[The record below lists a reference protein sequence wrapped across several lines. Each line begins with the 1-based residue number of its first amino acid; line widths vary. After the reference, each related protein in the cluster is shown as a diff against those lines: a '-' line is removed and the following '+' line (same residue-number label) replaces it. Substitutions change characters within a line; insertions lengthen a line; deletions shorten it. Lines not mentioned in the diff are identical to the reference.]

1 MTSAPPAPPGSGR
14 DTAIV
19 LSGGGAKGAYELGVL
34 RALFEGASPSTG
46 HRPVEAQIL
55 TGTSVGGYNASFL
68 ASQVGVSSLTALDR
82 LEWIWRQRIA
92 NTLETCGNG
101 VYRIRGLPLQGFDPS
116 CFERPFET
124 LREWAN
130 DGLFFANYAVARGL
144 NLLNSQA
151 PLRARLAETVDI
163 SAFFSTRPFESLIAN
178 TIDLDALRA
187 SDKQLAVAASNWQAG
202 TLQLFSKEDI
212 AGPLG
217 HQRIEA
223 SASIPGL
230 FPPVVIEGVPYV
242 DGGVLLN
249 TPLRPAIRLGAEV
262 IHVIYLDPLV
272 ENIPFPQ
279 LPNTLDTL
287 YRLYA
292 IGLAGNMKND
302 ILTAQEINAALKM
315 VQAGVEPREPDR
327 AFRVARRIVERA
339 RQGRPYKWVEIHRYR
354 PTNDLGGGGGLLDF
368 RSDFIDQIIRL
379 GYQDAVNHDCGGS
392 GCLVL
397 DRPPTRHQLWSEE
410 ERQTIAMQTPGGRGR
425 S

>member
-1 MTSAPPAPPGSGR
+1 MTTPAPRDKRR

-19 LSGGGAKGAYELGVL
+19 LSGGGAKGAYELGVM
-34 RALFEGASPSTG
+34 RALFEGASPSSR
-46 HRPVEAQIL
+46 HRPVDAQIF
-55 TGTSVGGYNASFL
+55 TGTSVGAYNATFL
-68 ASQVGVSSLTALDR
+68 ASQVGVSCLAARDR
-82 LEWIWRQRIA
+82 LEWVWRRRIA
-92 NTLETCGNG
+92 NTPETCGNG
-101 VYRIRGLPLQGFDPS
+101 VYRVRGLPFQGIDPS
-116 CFERPFET
+116 CLERPFDT

-130 DGLFFANYAVARGL
+130 DGLYLANFAAVRGL
-144 NLLNSQA
+144 NLLTSQA
-151 PLRARLAETVDI
+151 PLRARLAETVDV
-163 SAFFSTRPFESLIAN
+163 SAFFSTRPFQSLIEG
-178 TIDLDALRA
+178 TIDLGALRA
-187 SDKQLAVAASNWQAG
+187 SEKRLAIAASNWQTG
-202 TLQLFSKEDI
+202 TLQLFSKDDV

-230 FPPVVIEGVPYV
+230 FSPVVIEGVPYV

-292 IGLAGNMKND
+292 IGLAANMKND
-302 ILTAQEINAALKM
+302 ILTAQEINASLRMARGSSESEDQGRGIRL
-315 VQAGVEPREPDR
+315 AR
-327 AFRVARRIVERA
+327 RVAERA
-339 RQGRPYKWVEIHRYR
+339 RQGQPYRTVEVHRYR
-354 PTNDLGGGGGLLDF
+354 PTSDLGGGGGLLDF
-368 RSDFIDQIIRL
+368 RAEYIDQVIQL
-379 GYQDAVNHDCGGS
+379 GWQDAVNHDCGGS

-397 DRPPTRHQLWSEE
+397 DRPPTRHQLWSEA
-410 ERQTIAMQTPGGRGR
+410 ERRTIAMQTPDKGR